1 MIIFDNVTKKFPD
14 GSIALEDITL
24 EIPDK
29 DFVFLIGKSGAGK
42 STILKLL
49 NKELSLSAGE
59 ITVNDFKLA
68 KLKGSKIPK
77 LRREIGI
84 VFQDFKLL
92 NDRTVFENVALAL
105 QVMGIKDS
113 KIRAQVMETL
123 EVVGIANKAKH
134 FPSQL
139 SGGEVQRTSI
149 ARAII
154 AKPSI
159 LLADEPT
166 GDLDPA
172 NSDLIIDLLENI
184 NKELGTTVIVATH
197 DVPIVDK
204 RERRVIHLE
213 DGKILS
219 DKNKGKYG
227 KD

>member
-1 MIIFDNVTKKFPD
+1 MIIFDQVSKKFPD
-14 GSIALEDITL
+14 GSIALEDINL

-49 NKELSLSAGE
+49 NKELNLSSGE
-59 ITVNDFKLA
+59 ITVNDFKLS

-77 LRREIGI
+77 LRRDIGI

-92 NDRTVFENVALAL
+92 SDRTVFENVAIAL
-105 QVMGIKDS
+105 QVLGVKDS
-113 KIRAQVMETL
+113 KISQQVMETL
-123 EVVGIANKAKH
+123 DIVGIADKAKH
-134 FPSQL
+134 FPTQL

-154 AKPSI
+154 AKPAI

-172 NSDLIIDLLENI
+172 NSDLIIDLLEDI
-184 NKELGTTVIVATH
+184 NQNLGTTVIVATH
-197 DVPIVDK
+197 DAPIVDK
-204 RERRVIHLE
+204 RQRRVIHLE
-213 DGKILS
+213 NGKISS

>member
-1 MIIFDNVTKKFPD
+1 MIIFEQVTKKFLD
-14 GSIALEDITL
+14 GSIGLEDITI
-24 EIPDK
+24 EIPQK
-29 DFVFLIGKSGAGK
+29 DFVFLIGPSGAGK
-42 STILKLL
+42 TTILKLI
-49 NKELSLSAGE
+49 NRELSLSSGE

-68 KLKGSKIPK
+68 KIKRSKVPK

-105 QVMGIKDS
+105 QVLGVKDS
-113 KIRAQVMETL
+113 KIRQQVMETL
-123 EVVGIANKAKH
+123 DTVGIADKAKH

-139 SGGEVQRTSI
+139 SGGEIQRTSI

-154 AKPSI
+154 GKPSI

-184 NKELGTTVIVATH
+184 NKDLGTTVIVATH

-204 RERRVIHLE
+204 RQRRVIHLE
-213 DGKILS
+213 NGKIIS

>member
-1 MIIFDNVTKKFPD
+1 MIIFEQVTKKFLD
-14 GSIALEDITL
+14 GSVGLEDITL
-24 EIPDK
+24 EIPQK
-29 DFVFLIGKSGAGK
+29 DFVFLIGPSGAGK
-42 STILKLL
+42 TTILRLI
-49 NKELSLSAGE
+49 NKELSLSSGE
-59 ITVNDFKLA
+59 ITVNDFKLS
-68 KLKGSKIPK
+68 KLKQSKVPK

-92 NDRTVFENVALAL
+92 SDRTVFENVALAL
-105 QVMGIKDS
+105 QVLGVKDS
-113 KIRAQVMETL
+113 KIRQQVMETL
-123 EVVGIANKAKH
+123 DTVGIADKAKH

-154 AKPSI
+154 GKPSI

-184 NKELGTTVIVATH
+184 NKDLGTTVIVATH

-204 RERRVIHLE
+204 RQRRVIHLE
-213 DGKILS
+213 NGKIVS

>member
-1 MIIFDNVTKKFPD
+1 MIIFEQVNKKFPD
-14 GSIALEDITL
+14 GSIGLEDITL

-42 STILKLL
+42 STILKLI
-49 NKELSLSAGE
+49 NKELNLSSGEIKVNDYSLS
-59 ITVNDFKLA
+59 
-68 KLKGSKIPK
+68 KLKRSKVPK
-77 LRREIGI
+77 LRRDIGM

-92 NDRTVFENVALAL
+92 NDRTVAENVAIAL
-105 QVMGIKDS
+105 QVIGEKDS
-113 KIRAQVMETL
+113 KIRQQVMETL
-123 EVVGIANKAKH
+123 DMVGIADKAKH

-204 RERRVIHLE
+204 RQRRVIHLE
-213 DGKILS
+213 KGKILS

>member
-1 MIIFDNVTKKFPD
+1 MIIFDQVKKIFPD
-14 GSIALEDITL
+14 GSIGLEDITL

-49 NKELSLSAGE
+49 NKELNLTSGE
-59 ITVNDFKLA
+59 IKVNDFTL
-68 KLKGSKIPK
+68 SKIKRSKVPK
-77 LRREIGI
+77 LRREIGV

-92 NDRTVFENVALAL
+92 NDRTVAENVAITL
-105 QVMGIKDS
+105 QVLGVKD
-113 KIRAQVMETL
+113 KQIHPAVMETL
-123 EVVGIANKAKH
+123 EIVGLADKARH

-154 AKPSI
+154 GKPKI

-172 NSDLIIDLLENI
+172 NSDLIIDLLEDI
-184 NKELGTTVIVATH
+184 NKNLDTTVIVATH
-197 DVPIVDK
+197 DVPIVNK
-204 RERRVIHLE
+204 RQRRVVHLE
-213 DGKILS
+213 KGKIIS
-219 DKNKGKYG
+219 DKTKGKYG

>member
-123 EVVGIANKAKH
+123 EIVGIASKAKH

-184 NKELGTTVIVATH
+184 NKDLGTTVIVATH

>member
-1 MIIFDNVTKKFPD
+1 MIIFDQVTKKFPD
-14 GSIALEDITL
+14 GSLGLEDITL

-29 DFVFLIGKSGAGK
+29 EFVFLIGKSGAGK
-42 STILKLL
+42 STILKLI
-49 NKELSLSAGE
+49 NKELNLSSGE
-59 ITVNDFKLA
+59 ISVNDLKLS
-68 KLKGSKIPK
+68 KLKKSKIPK
-77 LRREIGI
+77 LRRDIGV

-92 NDRTVFENVALAL
+92 SDRTVAENVAIAL
-105 QVMGIKDS
+105 QVTGTKES
-113 KIRAQVMETL
+113 KIKQAVMETL
-123 EVVGIANKAKH
+123 DLVGIADKARH

-172 NSDLIIDLLENI
+172 NSDLIIDLLESI
-184 NKELGTTVIVATH
+184 NNELGTTVLVATH
-197 DVPIVDK
+197 DVPIVDRRQK
-204 RERRVIHLE
+204 RVIHLE
-213 DGKILS
+213 KGKIIS
-219 DKNKGKYG
+219 DKNKAKYG

>member
-1 MIIFDNVTKKFPD
+1 M
-14 GSIALEDITL
+14 
-24 EIPDK
+24 
-29 DFVFLIGKSGAGK
+29 
-42 STILKLL
+42 
-49 NKELSLSAGE
+49 
-59 ITVNDFKLA
+59 
-68 KLKGSKIPK
+68 
-77 LRREIGI
+77 

-92 NDRTVFENVALAL
+92 NDRTVAENVAIAL
-105 QVMGIKDS
+105 QVIGEKDS
-113 KIRAQVMETL
+113 KIRQQVMETL
-123 EVVGIANKAKH
+123 DMVGIADKAKH

-166 GDLDPA
+166 GDLDPG

-204 RERRVIHLE
+204 RQRRVIHLE
-213 DGKILS
+213 KGKILS

>member
-68 KLKGSKIPK
+68 KLKSSKIPK
-77 LRREIGI
+77 LRREIGV

-92 NDRTVFENVALAL
+92 TDRTVFENVALAL

-123 EVVGIANKAKH
+123 EIVGIASKAKH

-184 NKELGTTVIVATH
+184 NKDLGTTVIVATH

>member
-1 MIIFDNVTKKFPD
+1 MIIFDQVSKKFPD
-14 GSIALEDITL
+14 GSIGLEEITL

-42 STILKLL
+42 STILKLI
-49 NKELSLSAGE
+49 NKELNYSSGEIKVNDLSLS
-59 ITVNDFKLA
+59 
-68 KLKGSKIPK
+68 KLKRSKVPK
-77 LRREIGI
+77 LRRDIGV

-92 NDRTVFENVALAL
+92 NDRTVAENVAIAL
-105 QVMGIKDS
+105 QVIGEKDS
-113 KIRAQVMETL
+113 KIRQQVMETL
-123 EVVGIANKAKH
+123 DMVGIADKAKH

-166 GDLDPA
+166 GDLDPG

-204 RERRVIHLE
+204 RQRRVIHLE
-213 DGKILS
+213 KGKILS

>member
-1 MIIFDNVTKKFPD
+1 MIIFDQVSKKFPD
-14 GSIALEDITL
+14 GSIGLEEITL

-29 DFVFLIGKSGAGK
+29 DIVFLIGKSGAGK
-42 STILKLL
+42 STILKLI
-49 NKELSLSAGE
+49 NKELNFSSGE
-59 ITVNDFKLA
+59 IKVNDFNLS
-68 KLKGSKIPK
+68 KLKRSKVSK
-77 LRREIGI
+77 LRRDIGM

-92 NDRTVFENVALAL
+92 NDRTVAENVAIAL
-105 QVMGIKDS
+105 QVIGEKDS
-113 KIRAQVMETL
+113 KIRQQVMETL
-123 EVVGIANKAKH
+123 DMVGIADKAKH

-166 GDLDPA
+166 GDLDPG

-204 RERRVIHLE
+204 RQRRVIHLE
-213 DGKILS
+213 KGKILS